1 MQYVNFFIYFCRK
14 NTYIAKKM
22 AESAI
27 ITGQYVRLQPT
38 VASVGDRILAQI
50 LDWIVLFAYV
60 MLAIIIAADIIKTEW
75 YYIITIGVIPLFY
88 TLLMEIFNQGQSV
101 GKMIMNMQVVK
112 LDGSRPTLG
121 SYLMRW
127 LLFMIDGPMTS
138 YMGLIVMVLTRNNQR
153 LGDLAAGTVVI
164 KKQKYKKIQIS
175 LDEYDSLEQID
186 IITRTLS
193 IHQSDFAVRTAKLAS
208 KVREKLNIERK
219 ETDDVAF
226 LRRIVRDYQ
235 YYALEEI

>member
-1 MQYVNFFIYFCRK
+1 
-14 NTYIAKKM
+14 M

-112 LDGSRPTLG
+112 LDGSRPTM
-121 SYLMRW
+121 SAYLMRW
-127 LLFMIDGPMTS
+127 LLFMRLS
-138 YMGLIVMVLTRNNQR
+138 LQGLCAPLSAGCRPVPGTDRYYHTNPLYPSER
-153 LGDLAAGTVVI
+153 LCRSHSQTG
-164 KKQKYKKIQIS
+164 Q
-175 LDEYDSLEQID
+175 
-186 IITRTLS
+186 
-193 IHQSDFAVRTAKLAS
+193 
-208 KVREKLNIERK
+208 
-219 ETDDVAF
+219 
-226 LRRIVRDYQ
+226 
-235 YYALEEI
+235 